1 MARVRVLLVGLD
13 PDIVDKPPVPELTAA
28 KVRAAVEAESA
39 KLELGYSVKS
49 LLVDD
54 GKTAEAVLTDA
65 LTTSRYDC
73 IMIGAGLRVVP
84 PYLLLFEKLINVV
97 HRHAPAS
104 TTLCFN
110 SNPSDTAEA
119 CGALGL
125 DHCVADITQM
135 LLTPSASTPYCPIPP
150 SVAPRQRFLR
160 KVQYRE
166 TSYETLRSVFQ
177 HLHGSDARLAG
188 ICR

>member
-1 MARVRVLLVGLD
+1 MARTRVLLVGLD

-28 KVRAAVEAESA
+28 KVHAAVKAESA
-39 KLELGYSVKS
+39 KLESLGYSAKS

-65 LTTSRYDC
+65 LTNSRYDC

-84 PYLLLFEKLINVV
+84 PYLLLFENLINVV

-104 TTLCFN
+104 TKLCFN

-119 CGALGL
+119 
-125 DHCVADITQM
+125 VRRW
-135 LLTPSASTPYCPIPP
+135 
-150 SVAPRQRFLR
+150 V
-160 KVQYRE
+160 
-166 TSYETLRSVFQ
+166 
-177 HLHGSDARLAG
+177 
-188 ICR
+188 